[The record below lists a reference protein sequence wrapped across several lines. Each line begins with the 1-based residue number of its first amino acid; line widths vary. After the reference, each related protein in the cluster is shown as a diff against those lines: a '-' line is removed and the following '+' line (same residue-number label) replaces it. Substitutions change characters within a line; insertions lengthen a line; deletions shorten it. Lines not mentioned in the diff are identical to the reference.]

1 MIYVKLH
8 LTFIFYSLLTEFI
21 RLSFIGAANLLAS
34 EWSPVKKSGTYSAG
48 INDNKNKPV
57 TNISINLIILFSF
70 LPLKS

>member
-48 INDNKNKPV
+48 INDNKNKQ
-57 TNISINLIILFSF
+57 
-70 LPLKS
+70 